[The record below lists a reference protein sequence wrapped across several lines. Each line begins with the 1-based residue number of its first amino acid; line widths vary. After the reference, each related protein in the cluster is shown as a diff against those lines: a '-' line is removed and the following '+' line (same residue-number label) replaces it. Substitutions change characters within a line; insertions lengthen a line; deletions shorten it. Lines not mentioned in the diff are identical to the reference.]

1 MSDMINENQPI
12 APAPPEPEAPAED
25 AWTGPSQEEW
35 QAAQERLQQLEP
47 LAESWQ
53 AVQQQQQPDP
63 YQQQPQQNVQL
74 PDGTLL
80 SEQDVE
86 FLTQHMRQQWLQDVA
101 PVYDY
106 TEQQQYAE
114 TKERAADMIVDYAAS
129 QGFELKD
136 KETAMIQR
144 QALDYVPELLQQY
157 GQSPKVD
164 EVAVQRA
171 FEDYKAVMDERAKA
185 YHEQQV
191 NQLGTLG
198 NAPMQPTPTAP
209 AAQNLAAPTGGPR
222 AVVQKYFPGS

>member
-12 APAPPEPEAPAED
+12 APAPPEPEAPPED

-53 AVQQQQQPDP
+53 QIQQQPEP
-63 YQQQPQQNVQL
+63 QQQQQNVQL

-86 FLTQHMRQQWLQDVA
+86 FLRSMWMQDVA
-101 PVYDY
+101 PVYDF

-171 FEDYKAVMDERAKA
+171 FEDYKAVMEERAKA

-191 NQLGTLG
+191 NQLGVIG